1 VMASQS
7 GSEQSNGPVQAGS
20 IQSVAVVP
28 TLENTGGE
36 LRYEFEI
43 DLEADSVHASVV
55 GLAGESRR
63 VLELGCATGYMSE
76 VLRARGCYVVG
87 VERDPLM
94 AELAEQRCD
103 RLIVGDLDLLDLAEE
118 LAGERFDV
126 IVAAD
131 VLEHLRDPLHVL
143 RSLRPLL
150 AENGYL
156 VASIPNVAHGSVRLA
171 LLEGR
176 FPYQERGLLDR
187 THLRFFTRESIG
199 QLLEDAGFLI
209 SDMVRH
215 ELILAASE
223 VPFEDSGAT
232 AELRAALD
240 SDPDATTYQF
250 VVKAFPL
257 EQPGMRAVHEQMRR
271 LALAREL
278 GDRQLV
284 AERAAAA
291 RELGVAR
298 EAAASRSAEH
308 EELVSGLRAEH
319 EAATAGM
326 RAEHEAATAG
336 MRAEHETMSS
346 QLAELQQAVAAI
358 VAREGQLREA
368 LVSAHDQ
375 ILRRDDEL
383 TVLTAASTRESAELR
398 EAVERT
404 SREFA
409 AAREELD
416 HARRE
421 RDAIGRR
428 ALELQIR
435 LDRIH
440 SSPPVLLYSTL
451 KSLPGLRAM
460 DARRTSAFK
469 EALRRAGRN
478 P

>member
-1 VMASQS
+1 MASQS

-94 AELAEQRCD
+94 AEVAEQRCD

-131 VLEHLRDPLHVL
+131 VLEHLRDPLQVL

-150 AENGYL
+150 AEGGYL

-187 THLRFFTRESIG
+187 THLRFFTRESFG

-209 SDMVRH
+209 SDMVCH

-223 VPFEDSGAT
+223 VPFEGNGAT
-232 AELRAALD
+232 AELRAALEN
-240 SDPDATTYQF
+240 DPDATTYQF

-271 LALAREL
+271 LAA
-278 GDRQLV
+278 Q
-284 AERAAAA
+284 RAAVV

-308 EELVSGLRAEH
+308 EELVSGLRAEHEAATAGMRAEH

-440 SSPPVLLYSTL
+440 SSPPVLLYSSL

>member
-1 VMASQS
+1 MASQS
-7 GSEQSNGPVQAGS
+7 GSEQSNGPVQPGS
-20 IQSVAVVP
+20 IHSVAVVP

>member
-1 VMASQS
+1 MASQS
-7 GSEQSNGPVQAGS
+7 GSEQSNGPVQPGS
-20 IQSVAVVP
+20 IHSVAVVP

-223 VPFEDSGAT
+223 VPFEGNGAT
-232 AELRAALD
+232 AELRAALEND
-240 SDPDATTYQF
+240 TDATTYQF

-257 EQPGMRAVHEQMRR
+257 EQPGMPAVHEQMRR
-271 LALAREL
+271 LAA
-278 GDRQLV
+278 Q
-284 AERAAAA
+284 RAAVV

>member
-1 VMASQS
+1 
-7 GSEQSNGPVQAGS
+7 
-20 IQSVAVVP
+20 
-28 TLENTGGE
+28 
-36 LRYEFEI
+36 
-43 DLEADSVHASVV
+43 
-55 GLAGESRR
+55 
-63 VLELGCATGYMSE
+63 
-76 VLRARGCYVVG
+76 
-87 VERDPLM
+87 M

>member
-1 VMASQS
+1 MASQS

-94 AELAEQRCD
+94 AEVAEQRCD

-131 VLEHLRDPLHVL
+131 VLEHLRDPLQVL

-150 AENGYL
+150 AEGGYL

-187 THLRFFTRESIG
+187 THLRFFTRESFG

-223 VPFEDSGAT
+223 VPFEGNGAT
-232 AELRAALD
+232 AELRAALEN
-240 SDPDATTYQF
+240 DPDATTYQF

-271 LALAREL
+271 LAA
-278 GDRQLV
+278 Q
-284 AERAAAA
+284 RAAVV

>member
-1 VMASQS
+1 MASQS
-7 GSEQSNGPVQAGS
+7 GSEQSNGPVQPGS
-20 IQSVAVVP
+20 IHSVAVVP

-131 VLEHLRDPLHVL
+131 VLEHLRDPLQVL

-223 VPFEDSGAT
+223 VPFEGNGAT

-308 EELVSGLRAEH
+308 EELVSGL
-319 EAATAGM
+319 

>member
-1 VMASQS
+1 MASQS

-94 AELAEQRCD
+94 AEVAEQRCD

-131 VLEHLRDPLHVL
+131 VLEHLRDPLQVL

-150 AENGYL
+150 AEGGYL

-187 THLRFFTRESIG
+187 THLRFFTRESFG

-223 VPFEDSGAT
+223 VPFEGNGAT
-232 AELRAALD
+232 AELRAALEND
-240 SDPDATTYQF
+240 TDATTYQF

-271 LALAREL
+271 LAA
-278 GDRQLV
+278 Q
-284 AERAAAA
+284 RAAVV

-308 EELVSGLRAEH
+308 EELVSGLRAEHEAATAGMRAEH

-440 SSPPVLLYSTL
+440 SSPPVLLYSSL

>member
-1 VMASQS
+1 
-7 GSEQSNGPVQAGS
+7 
-20 IQSVAVVP
+20 
-28 TLENTGGE
+28 
-36 LRYEFEI
+36 
-43 DLEADSVHASVV
+43 
-55 GLAGESRR
+55 
-63 VLELGCATGYMSE
+63 
-76 VLRARGCYVVG
+76 
-87 VERDPLM
+87 
-94 AELAEQRCD
+94 
-103 RLIVGDLDLLDLAEE
+103 
-118 LAGERFDV
+118 
-126 IVAAD
+126 
-131 VLEHLRDPLHVL
+131 
-143 RSLRPLL
+143 
-150 AENGYL
+150 
-156 VASIPNVAHGSVRLA
+156 
-171 LLEGR
+171 
-176 FPYQERGLLDR
+176 
-187 THLRFFTRESIG
+187 
-199 QLLEDAGFLI
+199 
-209 SDMVRH
+209 
-215 ELILAASE
+215 
-223 VPFEDSGAT
+223 
-232 AELRAALD
+232 
-240 SDPDATTYQF
+240 
-250 VVKAFPL
+250 
-257 EQPGMRAVHEQMRR
+257 
-271 LALAREL
+271 
-278 GDRQLV
+278 
-284 AERAAAA
+284 
-291 RELGVAR
+291 
-298 EAAASRSAEH
+298 
-308 EELVSGLRAEH
+308 
-319 EAATAGM
+319 M